1 MMKYYSCCNSTFS
14 FDSMARKTKEEALAT
29 RNQLLDAAEHM
40 FSTQGVARTSL
51 HEIAETAGLTRG
63 AIYWHFDNKGDLLT
77 ALWERA
83 AAPLRTSFDR
93 DCMLT
98 SDDPLGALRMLASF
112 KARHIEHDPRVR
124 AVMTILML
132 RCEYSE
138 ETRNATEYFAQER
151 EYAYSRVSEV
161 LRRAVAKD
169 QLPAS
174 VNIDQAVISLFC
186 FIDGIVFHWLT
197 NPERFPLST
206 TALNAIDA
214 YLAGLR
220 TKAAP

>member
-1 MMKYYSCCNSTFS
+1 
-14 FDSMARKTKEEALAT
+14 MARKTKEEALAT
-29 RNQLLDAAEHM
+29 RNQLLDAAEQL

-51 HEIAETAGLTRG
+51 HEIAEAAGLTRG

-83 AAPLRTSFDR
+83 AAPLRASFDQ
-93 DCMLT
+93 DCGD
-98 SDDPLGALRMLASF
+98 SGDDPLGRLRMLASF
-112 KARHIEHDPRVR
+112 KARHIENDPRVR

-132 RCEYSE
+132 RCEFSE
-138 ETRNATEYFAQER
+138 ETRNATDYFSHER

-161 LRRAVAKD
+161 FRRAVEMG

-197 NPERFPLST
+197 DPARFPLSV

-220 TKAAP
+220 TKEAAPPSA